1 MSEAA
6 RFHWLLHLDLD
17 QFQVAA
23 ERRRRSELVGE
34 QVIVG
39 GDGDP
44 SKARQVVTCASYET
58 RDLGVRAGMPL
69 RAAYRKAPGATYLPL
84 DMEFYEQV
92 SSQVW
97 EAVRA
102 LGHPVEVWGADEG
115 YVGFGPRDLDPPP
128 EADAVRLADDLRAAI
143 RARTGLESCVGI
155 SDNKQRAKIAAGF
168 AKRAVRAAPLEPRR
182 AAPLEPRRKEPRS
195 RCFTLTDATW
205 FALMGERPADAL
217 WSVGS
222 RTAKRLSDNGIETV
236 AQLATTPLDTL
247 IGLFGPHKGNW
258 LYVLARGGGD
268 DSIALV
274 EPPAKS
280 HSKSRTYPEDLT
292 GRAQLHAAAHDL
304 LRDVLAQVVD
314 EGRIAVRVG
323 VTTRSSTFFTKSKM
337 RKLAAPTVRYD
348 DVAPTVDALLDALIE
363 PAPVEPVAPVE
374 HVVQDPIRPV
384 RLLSVRLELADRQL
398 VVGSIPD
405 DTHDTFGC

>member
-1 MSEAA
+1 MSAEPVSA

-58 RDLGVRAGMPL
+58 RELGVRAGMPL
-69 RAAYRKAPGATYLPL
+69 RTAYRKAPDATYLPL
-84 DMEFYEQV
+84 DMEYYEQV
-92 SSQVW
+92 SEQVW
-97 EAVRA
+97 DAVRG

-115 YVGFGPRDLDPPP
+115 YVGFGPRELAPPA
-128 EADAVRLADDLRAAI
+128 EAEAVALADDLRATI
-143 RARTGLESCVGI
+143 RAQTGLESCVGI

-182 AAPLEPRRKEPRS
+182 AAPLEPPATPLEPPATPLEPRRKEPRS

-205 FALMGERPADAL
+205 FALMGERAADAL

-268 DSIALV
+268 DSIMLV
-274 EPPAKS
+274 EPSAKS

-292 GRAQLHAAAHDL
+292 GRAQVHAAAHDL
-304 LRDVLAQVVD
+304 LREVLAQVVD

-323 VTTRSSTFFTKSKM
+323 VTTRSSTFFTRSKI

-363 PAPVEPVAPVE
+363 PAPVELVAPVE
-374 HVVQDPIRPV
+374 HLVHDPIRPV
-384 RLLSVRLELADRQL
+384 RLLSVRLELADR
-398 VVGSIPD
+398 
-405 DTHDTFGC
+405 